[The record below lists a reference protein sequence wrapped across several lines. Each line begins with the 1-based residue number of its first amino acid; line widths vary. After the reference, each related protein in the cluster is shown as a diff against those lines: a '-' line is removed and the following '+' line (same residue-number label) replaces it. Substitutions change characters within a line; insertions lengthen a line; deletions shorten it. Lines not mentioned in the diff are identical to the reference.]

1 MALISPSH
9 HSTTQTGVAEQW
21 VGEKTIPGRC
31 GLWLF
36 LGVGWCGRFVV
47 VVWWCCVLLLLFVV
61 GVVLGWCGVVWCW
74 GGVVVWCIGAKW
86 SPPPCG
92 QYTRPSQSIWYPL
105 CNVLLHSYCLH
116 RSVQRLAQLEALQAL
131 TTLRL
136 LADHIQDQV
145 NQFGTGLPKDEVV

>member
-1 MALISPSH
+1 MGAFGNGKVHLETARGQKTNLAQVVELIKETS
-9 HSTTQTGVAEQW
+9 
-21 VGEKTIPGRC
+21 GE
-31 GLWLF
+31 
-36 LGVGWCGRFVV
+36 
-47 VVWWCCVLLLLFVV
+47 
-61 GVVLGWCGVVWCW
+61 
-74 GGVVVWCIGAKW
+74 GGI
-86 SPPPCG
+86 
-92 QYTRPSQSIWYPL
+92 YTRPSQSIWYPL